1 MKHPVISA
9 LLLLLSNLVYSQ
21 SPPDAEKLLDLMQ
34 NQKYRE
40 AAAYIKDIYTDN
52 TLSDKVLARLA
63 YCHYMAG
70 NLPEAEKNYLILYK
84 KDTLNTQVI
93 TSLANLNMKRGNY
106 PAAANFLKRSLT
118 ADSSNFLIYKQ
129 LGQIGQITK
138 DTNTVY
144 YLEKANTLNASD
156 PDIAY
161 DLSTMYIQ
169 MKKYLKADTVLKK
182 AIEADST
189 NLLLLR
195 SRAKLSYARDQW
207 KAVII
212 LCNKLISE
220 GDNSPA
226 INDWLG
232 EAYYKTRQ
240 FKKCIETFREDEK
253 KGLEKESSLY
263 FIAKSYKNLNDQP
276 NAIKYFRKTIT
287 SSISP
292 NIGNYYM
299 ETGDSQEKVSQY
311 KGALA
316 SYLKSLQYEEDGFTY
331 YMIANLYDQTL
342 KDKKKAATYFKK
354 FISSASASKATNN
367 KQYLDYARVRL
378 DEISKSSK

>member
-9 LLLLLSNLVYSQ
+9 LLLLLSNLLYSQ

-40 AAAYIKDIYTDN
+40 AAAYIKDTYTDN

-70 NLPEAEKNYLILYK
+70 NLPEAEKNYMILYK
-84 KDTLNTQVI
+84 KDTLNTTVI
-93 TSLANLNMKRGNY
+93 SSLANLNLKRGNY

-129 LGQIGQITK
+129 LGQIDQITK

-161 DLSTMYIQ
+161 DLSTIYIQ

-207 KAVII
+207 KDVISLSAKETI
-212 LCNKLISE
+212 L
-220 GDNSPA
+220 
-226 INDWLG
+226 
-232 EAYYKTRQ
+232 RQ
-240 FKKCIETFREDEK
+240 
-253 KGLEKESSLY
+253 
-263 FIAKSYKNLNDQP
+263 
-276 NAIKYFRKTIT
+276 
-287 SSISP
+287 
-292 NIGNYYM
+292 
-299 ETGDSQEKVSQY
+299 
-311 KGALA
+311 
-316 SYLKSLQYEEDGFTY
+316 
-331 YMIANLYDQTL
+331 
-342 KDKKKAATYFKK
+342 
-354 FISSASASKATNN
+354 
-367 KQYLDYARVRL
+367 
-378 DEISKSSK
+378 